1 MSGKSKG
8 SPSRP
13 YSWLATNSL
22 QWPSLLGFV
31 VLDFAFAITTV
42 ALTIASSQKN
52 GFVTVST
59 LNITVTDRE
68 ATTFNISSDLGL
80 LWTSLPSLI
89 FSLFGAY
96 WTWIAG
102 AIAERQPYV
111 ELRKDGGS
119 EARMSVIVD
128 YRFIN
133 SLWRWWKAF
142 RKSHFTVGSTG
153 LLSVFLTYLVAPLAA
168 HLFVAQT
175 MAVSVPT
182 PIIYAKDY
190 NADNIN
196 AALDWRPVLDTVSAT
211 LLYGGNNIPWTDTE
225 RAFRPFAVNSSSC
238 VKSDMAA
245 NTTSYSAYLSCELV
259 NDYTIASSGDIVT
272 VSGND
277 RGCDFQQSFP
287 VVNTQEIYLKT
298 TVDFDSSAEA
308 HYSRLVFTAAR
319 YSESASDNIDNI
331 DNISVISCATGYRQ
345 ASGTCRV
352 TQSKG
357 SSAVVS
363 FAEVGQP
370 DISRPK
376 LWMVFE
382 QGTLGPVLT
391 FNLQAK
397 WTTSDM
403 SNLVLYYAQRAQGS
417 NSLAPEA
424 LLEASP
430 KVFTAIYMNAVV
442 IHGFD
447 SPQNVEMAAGT
458 VFIPTTRLFVVCWVA
473 YIIIAFLAVALCT
486 VIFLFFRLRD
496 APSILTEE
504 PRGLLSMAAILG
516 GSQLLVIASD
526 TRQETG
532 FDGEIR
538 KRGKARSD
546 VKDRKWRAAMNPETG
561 HWVVRTVRN
570 DEGELTEHLLE

>member
-13 YSWLATNSL
+13 YGWLATSL
-22 QWPSLLGFV
+22 RWPSLLGFV
-31 VLDFAFAITTV
+31 VLDFAFAITII
-42 ALTIASSQKN
+42 ALTITSSQKN

-59 LNITVTDRE
+59 LNITVTDQE
-68 ATTFNISSDLGL
+68 ATIFNISSDLGL
-80 LWTSLPSLI
+80 LWTSFPSLV

-96 WTWIAG
+96 WAWIAG

-133 SLWRWWKAF
+133 SLWRWYKAF

-153 LLSVFLTYLVAPLAA
+153 LLSVFLTYLIAPLAA
-168 HLFVAQT
+168 RLFVAQT
-175 MAVSVPT
+175 VAVSVPT
-182 PIIYAKDY
+182 PIVYAKDY

-211 LLYGGNNIPWTDTE
+211 LLYGGDNIPWTDTE
-225 RAFRPFAVNSSSC
+225 RAFRPFTADSSSSIE
-238 VKSDMAA
+238 SDMAA

-259 NDYTIASSGDIVT
+259 NDYTITSSGGMVT

-298 TVDFDSSAEA
+298 TVDFDCSAEA

-319 YSESASDNIDNI
+319 YSESASNNI

-352 TQSKG
+352 TPSKG
-357 SSAVVS
+357 SPAVVA

-370 DISRPK
+370 DTSRPK
-376 LWMVFE
+376 LWRVFE
-382 QGTLGPVLT
+382 QGILGPVT
-391 FNLQAK
+391 FNPQAK

-403 SNLVLYYAQRAQGS
+403 GNLVLYHAQRAQAS
-417 NSLAPEA
+417 NPLKPEA
-424 LLEASP
+424 LMEAIP
-430 KVFTAIYMNAVV
+430 RVFTAIYLNAVA

-458 VFIPTTRLFVVCWVA
+458 VFVPTTRLFVVYWVA

-486 VIFLFFRLRD
+486 VVFLFFRLQD

-504 PRGLLSMAAILG
+504 PQGLLSMAGILG
-516 GSQLLVIASD
+516 GSELLSIASD
-526 TRQETG
+526 ISQETG
-532 FDGEIR
+532 FDGDIR

-570 DEGELTEHLLE
+570 DEGEPTEHILE